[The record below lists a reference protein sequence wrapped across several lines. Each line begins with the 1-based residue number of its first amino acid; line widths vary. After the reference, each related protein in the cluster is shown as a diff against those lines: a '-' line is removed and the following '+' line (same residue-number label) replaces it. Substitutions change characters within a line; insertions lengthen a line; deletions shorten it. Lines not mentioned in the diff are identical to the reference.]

1 MRGSEIYE
9 KYVKMIPSLP
19 QGSEDRTYYRSLVEF
34 MRSAKE
40 LGYVDSF
47 YRMLEEAESIGK
59 RIVSNAPVNL
69 FYEYEKLDW
78 LAIE

>member
-47 YRMLEEAESIGK
+47 YRMLEEAESI
-59 RIVSNAPVNL
+59 
-69 FYEYEKLDW
+69 
-78 LAIE
+78 